1 VANRHQA
8 RESAL
13 ETLYAWH
20 NAGQDN
26 GMLPALI
33 AGRLE
38 HEERGDQDIEFLR
51 EAVYGVVEQADDIDA
66 AISGAVRG
74 RSLRSIAHIEHNVLR
89 LAIWEMRNRLEIPYR
104 VIINEALEL
113 TRAYAGE
120 AARGFINGVLD
131 NLARS
136 MRSNELGGKPQKG
149 SRPR

>member
-1 VANRHQA
+1 MANRHQA

-13 ETLYAWH
+13 EILYAWH
-20 NAGQDN
+20 SAGQDG
-26 GMLPALI
+26 GMLPALL

-38 HEERGDQDIEFLR
+38 NEERKDQDVEFLR
-51 EAVYGVVEQADDIDA
+51 EAVYGVVEQVGSIDE

-74 RSLRSIAHIEHNVLR
+74 RSLRSIAHIEHTVLR
-89 LAIWEMRNRLEIPYR
+89 LAIWEMQNRLEIPYR

-136 MRSNELGGKPQKG
+136 MRKQELEGRKTRSQG
-149 SRPR
+149 

>member
-20 NAGQDN
+20 NAGQDD
-26 GMLPALI
+26 GMVPALL

-38 HEERGDQDIEFLR
+38 HEERGEQDVEFLR
-51 EAVYGVVEQADDIDA
+51 EAVHGVISQVGPIDEL
-66 AISGAVRG
+66 ISGAVRG

-89 LAIWEMRNRLEIPYR
+89 LAIWEMQNRLEIPYR

-113 TRAYAGE
+113 TRDYAGE
-120 AARGFINGVLD
+120 SARGFINGVLD

-136 MRSNELGGKPQKG
+136 LRSNESAPAKKGPRKP
-149 SRPR
+149 